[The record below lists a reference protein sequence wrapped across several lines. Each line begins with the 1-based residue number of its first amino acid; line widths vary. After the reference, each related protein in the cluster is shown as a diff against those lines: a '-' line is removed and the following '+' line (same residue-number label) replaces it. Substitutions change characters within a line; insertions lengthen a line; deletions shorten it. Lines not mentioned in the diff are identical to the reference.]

1 MRTPRSHRDAAPGV
15 GTISDL
21 KRAAS
26 AGVSYVRVA
35 THRTEADVSTPTT
48 SSSSSPW
55 SKPAGLDAADEIDGI
70 DGIDGIDV
78 ILIGPADLAASLGAA
93 IGSTE
98 HTDVVSRI
106 FETALAAGRQVGIH
120 CADADQTAFYRD
132 RGARLLLIGTDV
144 SFLSGAASADLRE
157 LPCKDDRS
165 FFMATLPEAP
175 APVDNSN

>member
-1 MRTPRSHRDAAPGV
+1 LRTPRSHRDAAPGV

-55 SKPAGLDAADEIDGI
+55 SKPAGLDAAD
-70 DGIDGIDV
+70 GIDGIDV

-98 HTDVVSRI
+98 HTDAVSRI
-106 FETALAAGRQVGIH
+106 FETALAAGRQVGIP

-157 LPCKDDRS
+157 SPCKDDRP
-165 FFMATLPEAP
+165 FFMATLSEAP